1 MQGAGSSLYILEQ
14 ETEAVAQIQKLFP
27 DFTSV
32 PIYNDEADPLVGW
45 AVPQPWR
52 ADVTYAAMVAKVQYG
67 YS

>member
-1 MQGAGSSLYILEQ
+1 MQGAGSSLHILEQ

-52 ADVTYAAMVAKVQYG
+52 ADVTYAAMVAKVMVV
-67 YS
+67 S